1 MNIKQKPYA
10 ESCDENKQPILEQ
23 LKRLLSGAHSVL
35 EIGSGT
41 GQHAVFFAA
50 AMPHLVWHTS
60 DRQENHEGI
69 QAWLLEAG
77 LSNLMEPV
85 TLDVADNW
93 PADCYSA
100 IFSANTAHIMSWP
113 EVEKLFQGVGRILET
128 DGCFVLYGP
137 FNYQGHF
144 TSESNRRF
152 DQWLKSRDP
161 LSGIRNFDDLVL
173 LAGNQGMI
181 LEEDI
186 EMPVNNRMLVWR
198 KQES

>member
-10 ESCDENKQPILEQ
+10 ESCDENKRPILEA
-23 LKRLLSGAHSVL
+23 LKRLFTDSNSVL

-60 DRQENHEGI
+60 DREENHEGI

-77 LSNLMEPV
+77 LSNLREPIS
-85 TLDVADNW
+85 LDVSVSW
-93 PADCYSA
+93 PEARYSA
-100 IFSANTAHIMSWP
+100 VFSANTAHIMSWP
-113 EVEKLFQGVGRILET
+113 EVEKLFYGVGRILQA

-137 FNYQGHF
+137 FNYQGQF

-161 LSGIRNFDDLVL
+161 LSGIRNFDDLEL
-173 LAGNQGMI
+173 LAGKQGMI
-181 LEEDI
+181 IEEDI